1 MKILEKVH
9 EIKEKKTIKVK
20 EILKLL
26 GKESF
31 FQILFITTLITSI
44 PAPSWGFGLS
54 TVPGGIIT
62 LIIAVQLILNYKYIV
77 LPDFINEKEI
87 DTSYFSGKYFNKFK
101 IWVNFLKSKGKPRLK
116 KIFKSNNFNK
126 IAGLSL
132 LPPGILMII
141 PIIFTNLLPS
151 IIVTGLSLS
160 YILKDGIL
168 FFIFCLLSFI
178 VFIAYVFFFKYLIM
192 YFKYLSNKFLRTNY
206 SY

>member
-1 MKILEKVH
+1 MKILEKVD
-9 EIKEKKTIKVK
+9 EIKEKKSIKVK

-31 FQILFITTLITSI
+31 FQVLFIVTLITSI
-44 PAPSWGFGLS
+44 PAPSWGFGFS

-62 LIIAVQLILNYKYIV
+62 FIIGIQLILEYKYIK

-87 DTSYFSGKYFNKFK
+87 DTKYFSGKYFEKFK
-101 IWVNFLKSKGKPRLK
+101 EWVNYLKKQGKPRLK
-116 KIFKSNNFNK
+116 KIFNSPNFNK
-126 IAGLSL
+126 IAGISL
-132 LPPGILMII
+132 IPPSILMII

-151 IIVTGLSLS
+151 IIVTGISLS
-160 YILKDGIL
+160 YILKDGVL

-178 VFIAYVFFFKYLIM
+178 VFIAYIFFFKYLII